1 MTRKPIYAT
10 LFAAPLL
17 MLAACGGDDAAK
29 KADGTADDAAA
40 GALGDEIMVDPD
52 LAGQNQA
59 NSAAG
64 AGQGSASLPPELLSP
79 EAVGRARTE
88 ALKLVGGPGKL
99 KKAPAATAV
108 SGELPPEAALSVASR
123 AAAAPGGGVNCAD
136 KAEYTMGWAAKLPAT
151 FPVYPQGS
159 VQEAAG
165 TDEAPCA
172 LRVVNYLTGVPL
184 AEIVDFYYT
193 RAAAAGFTTQ
203 RIKEDG
209 DDVLGGT
216 KGKASFVIYAR
227 PLASGGT
234 EVDLITNGR

>member
-1 MTRKPIYAT
+1 MTRKPLYAA

-17 MLAACGGDDAAK
+17 MLAACGGDEGAK
-29 KADGTADDAAA
+29 KADSPADDAAA

-64 AGQGSASLPPELLSP
+64 AGQGSASLPPEQLSP
-79 EAVGRARTE
+79 EAVGRARAE
-88 ALKLVGGPGKL
+88 ALKLVGGPGNM

-108 SGELPPEAALSVASR
+108 SGELPPEAALSVARR
-123 AAAAPGGGVNCAD
+123 AAAAPGGNVNCAD
-136 KAEYTMGWAAKLPAT
+136 KAEYTMGWAAKLPAG

-165 TDEAPCA
+165 TDEAPCS
-172 LRVVNYLTGVPL
+172 LRVVNYLTAVPL
-184 AEIVDFYYT
+184 AEVIDFYYT
-193 RAAAAGFTTQ
+193 RAASAGFTTQ

-216 KGKASFVIYAR
+216 KGKASFVVYAR

-234 EVDLITNGR
+234 EVDLVTNGR